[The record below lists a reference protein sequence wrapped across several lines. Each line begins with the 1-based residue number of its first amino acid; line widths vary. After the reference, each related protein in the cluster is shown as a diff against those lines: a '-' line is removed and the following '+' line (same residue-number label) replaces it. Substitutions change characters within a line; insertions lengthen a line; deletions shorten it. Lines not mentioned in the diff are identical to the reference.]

1 MCRASTPMP
10 PGAAMANEPVRILG
24 VDPGLRATGVG
35 VIDCA
40 ADDLRYVAC
49 GTLRPPVGAMAER
62 LAALYRGLGAWIDEH
77 GPHCAAIETAFVA
90 ANAASALKIG
100 QARGALVCACAGRA
114 LPVHEYAPR
123 AMKLALT
130 GHGNAEKGQVQRM
143 VQRLLEL
150 DACPQAD
157 AADALG
163 LAICHAHAAGGRA

>member
-1 MCRASTPMP
+1 
-10 PGAAMANEPVRILG
+10 MAGDALRVLG

-35 VIDCA
+35 VIDCV
-40 ADDLRYVAC
+40 DDELRYVAC
-49 GTLRPPVGAMAER
+49 GTLRPAPGTVPER
-62 LAALYRGLGAWIDEH
+62 LAALYRGLGEWIERH
-77 GPHCAAIETAFVA
+77 RPHCAAIETAFVA
-90 ANAASALKIG
+90 VNAASALKIG

-130 GHGNAEKGQVQRM
+130 GHGNAGKQQVQRM
-143 VQRLLEL
+143 VQGLLGLGE
-150 DACPQAD
+150 APQAD